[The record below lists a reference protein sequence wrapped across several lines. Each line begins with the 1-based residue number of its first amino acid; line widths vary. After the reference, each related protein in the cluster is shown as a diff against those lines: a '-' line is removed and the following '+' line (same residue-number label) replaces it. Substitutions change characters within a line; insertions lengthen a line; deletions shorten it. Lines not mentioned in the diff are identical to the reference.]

1 MVNIADSLNSA
12 MYNKFNF
19 SICGSMMQITYVET
33 RKGVTSPDETLIQVH
48 LKSIEDETK
57 ILITGS
63 PQMVIDLIGKAQ

>member
-1 MVNIADSLNSA
+1 MVNIVDSLNSA

-19 SICGSMMQITYVET
+19 SICGNMMQITYVET
-33 RKGVTSPDETLIQVH
+33 RKGVTRPDETLIQVH